1 MDQNLI
7 NLGAA
12 AVIVFLILDRFID
25 FAKIFGVKNG
35 HTNGRCKFDQ
45 DKCQKI
51 DQLSVQVAQIH
62 RRLEVTQDLQRVLA
76 SIDATLA
83 GNTKILREVA
93 DLLDR
98 LNKQHEDDRVK

>member
-1 MDQNLI
+1 M
-7 NLGAA
+7 
-12 AVIVFLILDRFID
+12 
-25 FAKIFGVKNG
+25 
-35 HTNGRCKFDQ
+35 T
-45 DKCQKI
+45 
-51 DQLSVQVAQIH
+51 QVH

-98 LNKQHEDDRVK
+98 LNKQHEDDKVK